1 MIIYSFM
8 TSESVGSPASV
19 SPTW

>member
-1 MIIYSFM
+1 M
-8 TSESVGSPASV
+8 TSESDGSPASV